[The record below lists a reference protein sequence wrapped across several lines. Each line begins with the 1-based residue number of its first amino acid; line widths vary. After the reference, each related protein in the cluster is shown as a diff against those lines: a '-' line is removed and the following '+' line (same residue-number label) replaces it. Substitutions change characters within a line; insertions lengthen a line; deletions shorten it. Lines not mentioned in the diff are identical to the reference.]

1 MYVYQDKSKDIE
13 HISLHKEDILQSNVG
28 KKVNSN
34 MYSANHNYTTLSF
47 PAAGMEFEEKSNQQN
62 YNCLV
67 HTMSEMLQKY
77 APEMEV

>member
-1 MYVYQDKSKDIE
+1 MYMYQVTKKNVE
-13 HISLHKEDILQSNVG
+13 NISLQKEDVFHCNVS
-28 KKVNSN
+28 KKVNKN

-47 PAAGMEFEEKSNQQN
+47 PAAGMKFEDKTNRQN

-67 HTMSEMLQKY
+67 YTMSEMLQKY

>member
-1 MYVYQDKSKDIE
+1 MYVYQNKSKDKE
-13 HISLHKEDILQSNVG
+13 HVSLQKEDILQSNVG
-28 KKVNSN
+28 KKVNKN

-47 PAAGMEFEEKSNQQN
+47 PAAGMKFEEKSNRQN